1 MDFYNIRLG
10 TTPCSGFPATN
21 LQKKSLESKRKSP
34 KTYTVSQV
42 PQRKPCLVARAN
54 ALVSNLL
61 MRKLFNL
68 GQPTGLSDLWKDLG
82 LDNDKAGMLSAPDS
96 QPSSFHSSLA
106 CAVGS

>member
-1 MDFYNIRLG
+1 MDFYNIILG
-10 TTPCSGFPATN
+10 TSPCSGFPATN
-21 LQKKSLESKRKSP
+21 LQQTSLESKLKSP

-42 PQRKPCLVARAN
+42 AQRKPCLVTRASTT
-54 ALVSNLL
+54 VSNLQ

-82 LDNDKAGMLSAPDS
+82 LDNDKAGTLSAPDS
-96 QPSSFHSSLA
+96 QPSSFHSLP